1 MSKLNS
7 NTFTAGRLA
16 KAAAVNIQTV
26 RFYDREGI
34 LKPISR
40 TASGYRIYN
49 GEGLKRL
56 KFIIQAKELGF
67 SLNEIR
73 DLLSLR
79 IRSAQ
84 ACDRV
89 RKKAQDK
96 ISDIQNRI
104 AQLRKLERTLEGLV
118 RDCKSRLVSDRCPIL
133 EKMGLRDD

>member
-1 MSKLNS
+1 MRKSNT

-16 KAAAVNIQTV
+16 KAASVNIQTV

-40 TASGYRIYN
+40 TDSGYRIYN
-49 GEGLKRL
+49 MEGLMRL

-104 AQLRKLERTLEGLV
+104 TQLRKLERTLEGLV
-118 RDCKSRLVSDRCPIL
+118 RDCKSRLISDRCPIL

>member
-73 DLLSLR
+73 DLLSMR

-96 ISDIQNRI
+96 LSDIQNRI
-104 AQLRKLERTLEGLV
+104 AQLRKLEQTLEGLV
-118 RDCKSRLVSDRCPIL
+118 RDCKSRLISDRCPIL